1 MHISTKQPFSL
12 HVHVYQTYTTNH
24 KVRPTKYIYNYIYI
38 YMPVYIG
45 CHNEYVKSLGYT
57 AMVRCQRT
65 HNPAAISETENLF
78 MITIPISEWACP
90 ESKPY
95 TDL

>member
-24 KVRPTKYIYNYIYI
+24 KVRPTKYIYMYI

-90 ESKPY
+90 GSKPY